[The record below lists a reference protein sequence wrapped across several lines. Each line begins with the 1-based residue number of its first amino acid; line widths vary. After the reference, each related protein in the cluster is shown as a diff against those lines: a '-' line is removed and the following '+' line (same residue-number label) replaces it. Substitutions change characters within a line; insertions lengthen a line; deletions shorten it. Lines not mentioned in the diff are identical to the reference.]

1 MRGLGGVLTRSG
13 EPPPDTVGRMLAAAP
28 HRGNRTVVKAIGA
41 CALGVSELEGRD
53 EASLASDGSLAVAFA
68 GALDN
73 ARELGDRLGVSPER
87 ARPADVVLAAFRAK
101 GPKTPAGLR
110 GTYA

>member
-1 MRGLGGVLTRSG
+1 MRGLAAVLTRSG
-13 EPPPDTVGRMLAAAP
+13 EPAPDTVGRMLAAAP
-28 HRGNRTVVKAIGA
+28 HRGERTVVKAIGA

-73 ARELGDRLGVSPER
+73 A
-87 ARPADVVLAAFRAK
+87 A
-101 GPKTPAGLR
+101 
-110 GTYA
+110 